1 MASSSQVPH
10 IPTELAK
17 FHQTIKKAGV
27 GAHHQNGVAERNI
40 QTIMAMARTMM
51 LHAAICW
58 PETAEASLWP
68 MAVNYA
74 VHIHNHMPN
83 RTSGLSPIDLFTRTR
98 FPTHKCNDL
107 QVWGCPTFV
116 LDPRMQDGKKLPRW
130 SPRSRRAQFVGL
142 SKDHASTAPLVLN
155 LDTGHISPQFH
166 CVFDCWFTTVIGDPA
181 AAPKDDDPIWEHL
194 FTTNRYH
201 HFFDDYEPPDPTA
214 WEHMRT
220 RSDIVRRAQDHYT
233 YGSISPESSFTAPPP
248 TAVLDPVPSPLAP
261 PVTSTRSAHIDGRKI
276 RFPEDSVLPTSNSP
290 PKKNEYLYSLSN

>member
-98 FPTHKCNDL
+98 ERAKKWL
-107 QVWGCPTFV
+107 FV
-116 LDPRMQDGKKLPRW
+116 TRGDAR
-130 SPRSRRAQFVGL
+130 SPRSRAL
-142 SKDHASTAPLVLN
+142 MY
-155 LDTGHISPQFH
+155 
-166 CVFDCWFTTVIGDPA
+166 
-181 AAPKDDDPIWEHL
+181 
-194 FTTNRYH
+194 TN
-201 HFFDDYEPPDPTA
+201 
-214 WEHMRT
+214 
-220 RSDIVRRAQDHYT
+220 
-233 YGSISPESSFTAPPP
+233 
-248 TAVLDPVPSPLAP
+248 
-261 PVTSTRSAHIDGRKI
+261 
-276 RFPEDSVLPTSNSP
+276 
-290 PKKNEYLYSLSN
+290 